1 MLMQKQAQVLLM
13 EPSVVT
19 LISWLLCRLGK
30 KTNSLS
36 ADLKYSALC
45 FKFERFYF
53 QRSLNVLCIEFAL
66 SSEQIQ
72 PMSLDQVHILFS
84 TI

>member
-13 EPSVVT
+13 EPLVVT

-45 FKFERFYF
+45 FKFERFLF
-53 QRSLNVLCIEFAL
+53 FREAL
-66 SSEQIQ
+66 
-72 PMSLDQVHILFS
+72 MFCA
-84 TI
+84 